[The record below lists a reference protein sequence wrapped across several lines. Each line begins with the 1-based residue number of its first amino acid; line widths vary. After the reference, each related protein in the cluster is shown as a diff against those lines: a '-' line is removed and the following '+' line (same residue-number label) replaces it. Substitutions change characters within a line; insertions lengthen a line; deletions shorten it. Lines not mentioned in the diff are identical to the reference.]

1 MLKNNKRI
9 LSLVALFSVLLTGC
23 ELIPVEESFQA
34 APIFQEEVVEEY
46 SQTVV
51 LRGDLVNTEKVTC
64 KYSPAISERL
74 SFSISG
80 ELISD
85 IFVEAGQMVEAGDL
99 LAELEESNVDVQI
112 EDQEHLIQTLQMQI
126 THLKENRNLT
136 VGLESAQETSVQSQL
151 KAIDDRLSQIAQRL
165 AQIDAEIEAALAAA
179 ATQPSEPAE
188 TQPVGTEQTQPA
200 PTEAP
205 QPTEPVT
212 AHLEEEK
219 ATLLAEQGELTQARK
234 NLTQEQTGLAQKENV
249 STNTYENQLQNLE
262 DALYIAQLHLS
273 ALQKAQRERRIYAGI
288 NGMVTYARKI
298 SDRTFCEEG
307 KTVIELADMNTL
319 AFVVS
324 GDSAEYFPVG
334 TKTVVECDGME
345 YKVEAVEATQLG
357 LPEPEE
363 GTQIAYLHL
372 LQNAVLENGDSGKVE
387 VILEESRD
395 TLYIEKEAIHT
406 MNGKHFVYMLNEDGL
421 RMMQDVTVGIVS
433 GGYIEI
439 KKGLSEGDSVILG

>member
-1 MLKNNKRI
+1 MLKNNKKI

-34 APIFQEEVVEEY
+34 APIFQEEVIEEY

-64 KYSPAISERL
+64 KYSPVISERL

-85 IFVEAGQMVEAGDL
+85 IFVEAGQMVKAGDL

-136 VGLESAQETSVQSQL
+136 VNLQNAQETSVQSQL
-151 KAIDDRLSQIAQRL
+151 KAIDDRLAQIAQRL
-165 AQIDAEIEAALAAA
+165 VQIDAEIEAALAAA
-179 ATQPSEPAE
+179 TQPTEPVE
-188 TQPVGTEQTQPA
+188 TQPEGTEETQPA
-200 PTEAP
+200 PTEEP

-212 AHLEEEK
+212 EHLEEEK
-219 ATLLAEQGELTQARK
+219 AALLAEQEELTQARK
-234 NLTQEQTGLAQKENV
+234 NLTQEQSGLDQTENV
-249 STNTYENQLQNLE
+249 SANTYENQLQNLE

-273 ALQKAQRERRIYAGI
+273 ALQKAQRERRLYAGI
-288 NGMVTYARKI
+288 DGMVTYARKI

-324 GDSAEYFPVG
+324 GDSAAYFPIG

-345 YKVEAVEATQLG
+345 YKVESVEATQLG

-372 LQNAVLENGDSGKVE
+372 LQNAVLENGDSGKVD

-395 TLYIEKEAIHT
+395 TLYIEKEAVHT

-421 RMMQDVTVGIVS
+421 RTMQDVTVGIAS
-433 GGYIEI
+433 GSYIEI
-439 KKGLSEGDSVILG
+439 KKGLAEGDSVILG